1 MSFEATVFMKM
12 RCDDVEYCLKSTR
25 PIQFF
30 FPPELHSHVAL
41 EEGIGNCICETINVK
56 QSVIPVREDRSSK
69 QGVVI
74 DVRCVRE
81 NDERDVEKLID
92 TGRWTWAINS
102 TSAYDADGKINES
115 RTERI
120 RSVLR
125 GRKDVRSNHQ

>member
-30 FPPELHSHVAL
+30 FPPELHSHIAL

-56 QSVIPVREDRSSK
+56 QSVIPIREDRSSK

-74 DVRCVRE
+74 DVRCVRD
-81 NDERDVEKLID
+81 NDERMVEKLVH
-92 TGRWTWAINS
+92 TGRWAWVISSSNV
-102 TSAYDADGKINES
+102 YDSDGKIDPV
-115 RTERI
+115 RTERF
-120 RSVLR
+120 RSGLGKQR
-125 GRKDVRSNHQ
+125 NGSTHH